1 MTKKVE
7 MTTEILSQFNQEDLE
22 HDQNHNFE
30 NHHNNDD
37 GGSNEFALHLKP
49 VFDACDYN
57 GDGFVKVQDLI
68 DLGKQHSVG
77 NGGDVSHFI

>member
-1 MTKKVE
+1 
-7 MTTEILSQFNQEDLE
+7 MTTEILPTSFSHEELDHN
-22 HDQNHNFE
+22 QNHDVD
-30 NHHNNDD
+30 NHFVNGN
-37 GGSNEFALHLKP
+37 NEFALHLKP

-77 NGGDVSHFI
+77 NSGDVSIYFLVDFV